1 MIVEIWFLK
10 KYTINFNYI
19 SILLCPPKVPMRTLN
34 MKILLLLIVKLF
46 MVVKIWF

>member
-19 SILLCPPKVPMRTLN
+19 SILLCPPKALVWTLK
-34 MKILLLLIVKLF
+34 KIF
-46 MVVKIWF
+46 